1 MEQKQKYKVKSSF
14 KIQMKVDKETTWWF
28 VSQKDDKITL
38 ENMYHDEITIS
49 RKDFIR
55 LFKIED

>member
-14 KIQMKVDKETTWWF
+14 KIQTKVDKETTWWF

>member
-1 MEQKQKYKVKSSF
+1 MEQKQKYKAKSSF
-14 KIQMKVDKETTWWF
+14 KIQMKVDNESTWWF

>member
-38 ENMYHDEITIS
+38 ENMYHDEITIN